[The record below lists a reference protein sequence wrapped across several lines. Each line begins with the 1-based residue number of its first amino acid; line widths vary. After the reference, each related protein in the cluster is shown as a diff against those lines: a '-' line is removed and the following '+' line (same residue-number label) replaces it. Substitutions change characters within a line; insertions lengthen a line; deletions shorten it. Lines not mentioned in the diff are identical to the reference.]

1 LKKRKTKLI
10 IMKHVNNKLKINSL
24 IIILSVIICASC
36 NKDFEQV
43 PAPTPTPSSLQTIGQ
58 IIAAGSN
65 YTILQAAI
73 AKAGLGSIL
82 DSPNNSLTLFAPDDN
97 AFALSGISSATIDAL
112 PASTIQQ
119 ILSYHIIP
127 NALPSSSFAG
137 SFAGFPNTQM
147 PTLLEL
153 DPTNPLFRA
162 SIFPSKTFD
171 GRFYVNNIPVTVAD
185 QQASN
190 GIIDNVAAVVTP
202 PSQLLAQIIY
212 GDTSLTY
219 FSAAIA
225 RADSG
230 QVGLNRIDS
239 LLKYPF
245 VNMTVLA
252 PNNSAFQTILYEEI
266 YGALLQQGV
275 PSGAANAE
283 ASSLS
288 SSPTIFSNPA
298 LYGILTAATVQGI
311 VVYHILAVQAD
322 PVQANGPYQP
332 TDRVF
337 SVNFPTAPV
346 TFVTTLVNNV
356 IPQHLGIKV
365 QSTFTGPSVTSLQF
379 IGYGT
384 FPPGGTPYSG
394 AAANT
399 VKFDELGVN
408 GIVHIIDRVLLPE

>member
-1 LKKRKTKLI
+1 
-10 IMKHVNNKLKINSL
+10 MKHVNNKWKINSL

-43 PAPTPTPSSLQTIGQ
+43 PAPTPNPPSGQTIGQ

-73 AKAGLGSIL
+73 AKAGLGPIL
-82 DSPNNSLTLFAPDDN
+82 DSNNNSLTLFAPDDN
-97 AFALSGISSATIDAL
+97 AFALSGINLAAINAL
-112 PASTIQQ
+112 PVSTVQQ

-127 NALPSSSFAG
+127 NALLSSSFV
-137 SFAGFPNTQM
+137 GFPNTQM

-162 SIFPSKTFD
+162 SIFPGKSA
-171 GRFYVNNIPVTVAD
+171 GGQFYVNNIPVTVAD

-202 PSQLLAQIIY
+202 PSELLAQIIY

-230 QVGLNRIDS
+230 QVGLNRVDS

-252 PNNSAFQTILYEEI
+252 PDNAAFQTILYEEI
-266 YGALLQQGV
+266 YGALLQEGV
-275 PSGAANAE
+275 PSGTAAAE
-283 ASSLS
+283 ASALS
-288 SSPTIFSNPA
+288 SSPTVFSNPA
-298 LYGILTAATVQGI
+298 LYSVLTAATVQGI

-322 PVQANGPYQP
+322 GSYQP
-332 TDRVF
+332 LDRVF
-337 SVNFPTAPV
+337 SVNFPTTPGS
-346 TFVTTLVNNV
+346 FVTTLVNNGV
-356 IPQHLGIKV
+356 PQHPGIMPV
-365 QSTFTGPSVTSLQF
+365 ATFTGPFVTSLQF
-379 IGYGT
+379 TGYGT
-384 FPPGGTPYSG
+384 FPPGGAPYSG
-394 AAANT
+394 PAANT
-399 VKFDELGVN
+399 VTFDELGVN
-408 GIVHIIDRVLLPE
+408 GIVHKIDRVLLPQ